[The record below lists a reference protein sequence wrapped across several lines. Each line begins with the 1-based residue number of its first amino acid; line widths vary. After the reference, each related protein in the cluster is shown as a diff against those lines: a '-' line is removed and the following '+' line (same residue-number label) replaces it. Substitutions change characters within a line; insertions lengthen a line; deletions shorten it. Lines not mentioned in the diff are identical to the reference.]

1 MAQSPGPI
9 GQRLS
14 AIALASTNKRAE
26 GRPKMSSALS
36 IGTCPPQRPI
46 MMVDDGPRIKSVLIA
61 TPTQELPPTGIESS
75 NNHAMFSAWIKEG

>member
-1 MAQSPGPI
+1 MAHSPGPI
-9 GQRLS
+9 GQRLG

-46 MMVDDGPRIKSVLIA
+46 MMVDDGLQIKSVLIA
-61 TPTQELPPTGIESS
+61 TPTQELPPTAKESY
-75 NNHAMFSAWIKEG
+75 NNHAMFSVWIKVG